1 MKQQYKF
8 EKLQVWQLSLEL
20 SDLVYEINEFLP
32 KSEVF
37 NLSSQ
42 IRRAA
47 TSVSLNIAE
56 GSTSASN
63 PEFKRFLGIALRS
76 YIEVYACYLLSARRK
91 YISTEL
97 PLSIKFEETGAE
109 LFAKLQALMKS
120 LK

>member
-8 EKLQVWQLSLEL
+8 EKLQVWQLSLVL
-20 SDLVYEINEFLP
+20 SDLVYEIDKFLP

-42 IRRAA
+42 MRRAA

-63 PEFKRFLGIALRS
+63 PEFKRYLGIALRS
-76 YIEVYACYLLSARRK
+76 YIEVYACYLLSVRRG
-91 YISTEL
+91 YVNQEL
-97 PLSIKFEETGAE
+97 LLSISFEETGAE
-109 LFAKLQALMKS
+109 LFAKIQGLIKS